1 MVVLL
6 EISPLNWFE
15 AQEQCRD
22 RGGLTHT
29 KNESDRSY
37 WTGEYERITPWIKIK
52 GLYHGFIS

>member
-1 MVVLL
+1 MLVLL

-52 GLYHGFIS
+52 GL